1 MLLLRALV
9 KLPFVRKPSDAI
21 LDWHLSRGSRGKLK
35 DVDEDLD
42 ENLDSDSDHISPNP
56 KLGREWASKLNIT
69 LKTHTYFIETCRN
82 FTGKRRLSISFDESL
97 LSRENTLTAILSSHE
112 ADLSAWLV
120 PQVTAVSPLFVC
132 LSRF

>member
-1 MLLLRALV
+1 MSHTGDNETLCDGLDNDCD
-9 KLPFVRKPSDAI
+9 SDI
-21 LDWHLSRGSRGKLK
+21 
-35 DVDEDLD
+35 DEDLD
-42 ENLDSDSDHISPNP
+42 ENLDSDSEHISPKP
-56 KLGREWASKLNIT
+56 KLGRKWASKINVT
-69 LKTHTYFIETCRN
+69 LKTHTYFIETCRK

-112 ADLSAWLV
+112 LELSAWVV